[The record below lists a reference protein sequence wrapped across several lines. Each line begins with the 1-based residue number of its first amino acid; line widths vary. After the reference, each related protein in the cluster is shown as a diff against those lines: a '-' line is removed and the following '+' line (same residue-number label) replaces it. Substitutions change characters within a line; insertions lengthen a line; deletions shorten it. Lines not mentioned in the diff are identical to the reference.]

1 MTESI
6 NGTGQPISCEGKGTQ
21 VRLPLIALVGRPNV
35 GKSTL
40 FNALTRTRDSIVSDM
55 PGLTRDRNY
64 GVAVLNE
71 RECRVVDTGGLLR
84 DEELEIDY
92 RVDSQA
98 RAAVDEADVV
108 VLVLDGRDGLN
119 AIDDQIVQEVRKIRK
134 PLIVAVNKT
143 DFSDPDVVMSDFYTL
158 GFADMVAIAAEHR
171 RGLRKL
177 SELITS
183 KLDELG
189 DEYFVVDDDDAQ
201 TQLGDASGDGI
212 ALAVVGRPNAGKS
225 TLLNRLIGEDR
236 LVASPVAGT
245 TRDAISIAYTDQ
257 DGETFT
263 LIDTAGIR
271 RRARVQDKVE
281 KFSVVKTLDAIER
294 ANVVLLLLDAHE
306 GVTDQDAHLLGEI
319 VKRGRAL
326 VIAINKWDHLSE
338 HDREQVKIQ
347 FERKLRFVDY
357 AKVFFISAL
366 HGSNIRQ
373 LLPAVKSAYTAA
385 MTELST
391 NKLSE
396 ALKLAYKRHQPPLV
410 NGYPIKLQYAHQG
423 GRNPPHIIIHGSRTT
438 NVPSTYEQYLSKFFR
453 RHFNLDGTPVR
464 ISFRDKHNPYDNR
477 G

>member
-1 MTESI
+1 MTDNLQTSDAMQTAPNEYSE
-6 NGTGQPISCEGKGTQ
+6 QRMRK
-21 VRLPLIALVGRPNV
+21 PLVALVGRPNV

-64 GVAVLNE
+64 GFAVLAD
-71 RECRVVDTGGLLR
+71 RECRIVDTGGLLR
-84 DEELEIDY
+84 EEEAEIDF

-98 RAAVDEADVV
+98 RAAVEEADVV
-108 VLVLDGRDGLN
+108 VLVLDGREGMN
-119 AIDDQIVQEVRKIRK
+119 AVDQQIVQELRKVRK

-143 DFSDPDVVMSDFYTL
+143 DFADPDVVMADFYTL
-158 GFADMVAIAAEHR
+158 GFSDMVAIAAEHR

-177 SELITS
+177 SEMIVA
-183 KLDELG
+183 KLEALG
-189 DEYFVVDDDDAQ
+189 DDHFLIEDEEEL
-201 TQLGDASGDGI
+201 TQDNNIEGI

-245 TRDAISIAYTDQ
+245 TRDAISIAYTDK
-257 DGETFT
+257 DGELYT
-263 LIDTAGIR
+263 LIDTAGVR
-271 RRARVQDKVE
+271 RKARVQDKVE
-281 KFSVVKTLDAIER
+281 KFSVVKTLDAIDR

-326 VIAINKWDHLSE
+326 VIAINKWDHLDDKE
-338 HDREQVKIQ
+338 REQVKIQ

-373 LLPAVKSAYTAA
+373 LLPAVKSAYQAA
-385 MTELST
+385 MSELST

-464 ISFRDKHNPYDNR
+464 ISFRDKHNPYDNKN
-477 G
+477 

>member
-1 MTESI
+1 M
-6 NGTGQPISCEGKGTQ
+6 
-21 VRLPLIALVGRPNV
+21 RLPLIALVGRPNV

-64 GVAVLNE
+64 GSAVLND
-71 RECRVVDTGGLLR
+71 RQCRIVDTGGLLR
-84 DEELEIDY
+84 DEEAEIDY

-98 RAAVDEADVV
+98 RAAVEEADVV

-119 AIDDQIVQEVRKIRK
+119 AVDDQIVQELRKIRK

-143 DFSDPDVVMSDFYTL
+143 DFADPDVVMADFYTL
-158 GFADMVAIAAEHR
+158 GFGDMVAIAAEHR

-177 SELITS
+177 SELITA

-189 DEYFVVDDDDAQ
+189 EDHFLTDDEFH
-201 TQLGDASGDGI
+201 TESSSEDGI

-373 LLPAVKSAYTAA
+373 LLPAVKSAYHAA

-453 RHFNLDGTPVR
+453 KHFKLDGTPVR
-464 ISFRDKHNPYDNR
+464 ISFRDKHNPYDNK

>member
-1 MTESI
+1 MTTDNRQHENVASETDAHTI
-6 NGTGQPISCEGKGTQ
+6 Q
-21 VRLPLIALVGRPNV
+21 RMPLVALVGRPNV

-64 GVAVLNE
+64 GVANLAE
-71 RECRVVDTGGLLR
+71 RECRVIDTGGLLR
-84 DEELEIDY
+84 EEEEEIDF

-98 RAAVDEADVV
+98 REAVNEADVV

-119 AIDDQIVQEVRKIRK
+119 AVDEQIAHELRKSRK
-134 PLIVAVNKT
+134 PVIIAVNKT
-143 DFSDPDVVMSDFYTL
+143 DFADPEVVMADFYGL
-158 GFADMVAIAAEHR
+158 GFNDMYAIAAEHR

-177 SELITS
+177 SEAIVA

-189 DEYFVVDDDDAQ
+189 EAHFRQDGDEIQV
-201 TQLGDASGDGI
+201 SGTEEGI

-245 TRDAISIAYTDQ
+245 TRDAISISYTDQ
-257 DGETFT
+257 DGEPFT

-281 KFSVVKTLDAIER
+281 KFSVMKSLDAIER

-319 VKRGRAL
+319 IKRGRAL
-326 VIAINKWDHLSE
+326 VIAINKWDHLTE
-338 HDREQVKIQ
+338 EQREQVTIQ

-357 AKVFFISAL
+357 AKVFYISAL

-373 LLPAVKSAYTAA
+373 LLPAVKKAYAAA
-385 MTELST
+385 MCELST

-410 NGYPIKLQYAHQG
+410 NGYAIKLQYAHQG

-438 NVPSTYEQYLSKFFR
+438 NVPATYEQYLSKFFR

-464 ISFRDKHNPYDNR
+464 ISFRDKHNPYDNKKS
-477 G
+477 